1 MVRVRFAPSPT
12 GYLHIGSVRTAL
24 FNWLY
29 ARSQGGV
36 FILRIEDTDQKRS
49 SDVFMEEIIA
59 DMKWLGLNWDEGP
72 FFQTKR
78 FDLYRSYAQKLLEKE
93 LAYKDGEAIIFKIP
107 DIKVKIYDLVHGE
120 IEVDNTLIDDL
131 VLMKSDGS
139 PAYNFACVVDD
150 IEMQITHVIRGDDHI
165 SNTNKQVAL
174 YDALG
179 VKPPKFAHIPLILG
193 PDKAPLSKR
202 FGAVSITDY
211 RAMGYLPQ
219 ALVNYLSLLG
229 WSPGDNKEFMGAE
242 EIVKKFSLKRINKTG
257 AEFNLD
263 KLRWIN
269 GEHIRKLTPS
279 EFTKIGMD
287 FIHSPVAETKTGSVL
302 ISPVSIPEKLI
313 KPESGEEWFKKFA
326 ELYQPRVKTLVEF
339 KEEFGIFM
347 SEDVKYNEEA
357 VEKFLKKDKVSDI
370 LSMTKKRLEKID
382 SFTQENIEKEARA
395 LIDELKIESA
405 DLIHPLRVAVTGKAV
420 SAGVFEVLALLG
432 KDRVVKR
439 LDNILRAKP

>member
-1 MVRVRFAPSPT
+1 MIKVRFAPSPT

-29 ARSQGGV
+29 ARSQEGV

-49 SDVFMEEIIA
+49 SDVYMEEIIA
-59 DMKWLGLNWDEGP
+59 DLKWLGLNWDEGP
-72 FFQTKR
+72 YFQTKR
-78 FDLYRSYAQKLLEKE
+78 FDIYRSYAQKLLEKE

-120 IEVDNTLIDDL
+120 IEVDNALIDDL

-165 SNTNKQVAL
+165 SNTNKQVAV

-211 RAMGYLPQ
+211 RQMGYLPQ

-229 WSPGDNKEFMGAE
+229 WAPGDNKEFMSVE
-242 EIVKKFSLKRINKTG
+242 EIVKKFSLKRINRTG
-257 AEFNLD
+257 AEFNQD

-269 GEHIRKLTPS
+269 GEHIRKLTLD
-279 EFTKIGMD
+279 EFVKIG
-287 FIHSPVAETKTGSVL
+287 AEF
-302 ISPVSIPEKLI
+302 I
-313 KPESGEEWFKKFA
+313 KPECEEQWFRKFA
-326 ELYQPRVKTLVEF
+326 ELYHHRVKTLVEL
-339 KEEFGIFM
+339 KEAFSIFM
-347 SEDVKYNEEA
+347 SDDVKYNEEA
-357 VEKFLKKDKVSDI
+357 AEKFLKKPGVSDI
-370 LSMTKKRLEKID
+370 LSVTKKRLEGIGQ
-382 SFTQENIEKEARA
+382 FTQENIEKEARA
-395 LIDELKIESA
+395 LVGELKIESA

-420 SAGVFEVLALLG
+420 SAGIFEVLALLG
-432 KDRVVKR
+432 KDKVIKR
-439 LDNILRAKP
+439 LETVIGAGYGRK

>member
-29 ARSQGGV
+29 TRSQAGV

-49 SDVFMEEIIA
+49 SDVYMEEIIA
-59 DMKWLGLNWDEGP
+59 DLKWLGLNWDEGP
-72 FFQTKR
+72 YFQTKR
-78 FDLYRSYAQKLLEKE
+78 FDMYRSYAQKLLEKE

-120 IEVDNTLIDDL
+120 IEVDNALIDDL

-165 SNTNKQVAL
+165 SNTNKQVAV

-211 RAMGYLPQ
+211 RQMGYLPQ

-229 WSPGDNKEFMGAE
+229 WAPGDNKEFMSVE

-257 AEFNLD
+257 AEFNQD

-269 GEHIRKLTPS
+269 GEHIRKLTLD
-279 EFTKIGMD
+279 EFVKIG
-287 FIHSPVAETKTGSVL
+287 AEF
-302 ISPVSIPEKLI
+302 I
-313 KPESGEEWFKKFA
+313 KPECEEQWFRKFA
-326 ELYQPRVKTLVEF
+326 ELYHHRVKTLVEF
-339 KEEFGIFM
+339 KEAFSIFM
-347 SEDVKYNEEA
+347 SDDVKYDEEA
-357 VEKFLKKDKVSDI
+357 VEKFLKKPGVSDM
-370 LSMTKKRLEKID
+370 LRVTKKRLESIGQ
-382 SFTQENIEKEARA
+382 FTQENIEKEARA
-395 LIDELKIESA
+395 LVEELKIESA
-405 DLIHPLRVAVTGKAV
+405 DLIHPLRVAVTGKSV
-420 SAGVFEVLALLG
+420 SAGVFEVLALIG
-432 KDRVVKR
+432 KEKTIKR
-439 LDNILRAKP
+439 LEKVLG

>member
-29 ARSQGGV
+29 ARSQGGI

-49 SDVFMEEIIA
+49 SDVYMEEIIA

-72 FFQTKR
+72 YFQTKR
-78 FDLYRSYAQKLLEKE
+78 FDIYRSYAQKLLEKE

-165 SNTNKQVAL
+165 SNTNKQVAV

-229 WSPGDNKEFMGAE
+229 WAPGDNKEFMSAE

-269 GEHIRKLTPS
+269 GEHIRKLTLD
-279 EFTKIGMD
+279 EFVKVGLE
-287 FIHSPVAETKTGSVL
+287 F
-302 ISPVSIPEKLI
+302 I
-313 KPESGEEWFKKFA
+313 KPECDEAWFRKFA
-326 ELYQPRVKTLVEF
+326 GLYHSRVKTLAEF
-339 KEEFGIFM
+339 KEEFGIFI
-347 SEDVKYNEEA
+347 SDDVRYNEEA
-357 VEKFLKKDKVSDI
+357 TEKFLKRDGVSDI
-370 LSMTKKRLEKID
+370 LNITRKRFEKVD
-382 SFTQENIEKEARA
+382 PFTQENIEKEVRA
-395 LIDELKIESA
+395 LVSELKIESA

-432 KDRVVKR
+432 KDKVLNRLARVIEDDYGRK
-439 LDNILRAKP
+439 

>member
-29 ARSQGGV
+29 ARSQQGV

-49 SDVFMEEIIA
+49 SDVYMKEILE
-59 DMKWLGLNWDEGP
+59 DLEWLGLKWDEGP
-72 FFQTKR
+72 YFQAQR
-78 FDLYRSYAQKLLEKE
+78 FDLYKSYAQKLLEKG

-107 DIKVKIYDLVHGE
+107 DEKIKIYDLVHGE

-139 PAYNFACVVDD
+139 PAYNFACVIDD
-150 IEMQITHVIRGDDHI
+150 MEMKITHVIRGDDHI
-165 SNTNKQVAL
+165 SNTNKQAAL
-174 YDALG
+174 YNALG

-211 RAMGYLPQ
+211 RRMGYLPQ

-229 WSPGDNKEFMGAE
+229 WAPGDNKEFMSVD

-257 AEFNLD
+257 AEFNQD
-263 KLRWIN
+263 KLRWLN
-269 GEHIRKLTPS
+269 GEHIRKLS
-279 EFTKIGMD
+279 LDEFVKVCRD
-287 FIHSPVAETKTGSVL
+287 FVKADCDET
-302 ISPVSIPEKLI
+302 
-313 KPESGEEWFKKFA
+313 WFRKFV
-326 ELYQPRVKTLVEF
+326 ELYHHRIKTLVEF
-339 KEEFGIFM
+339 KQELDIFM
-347 SEDVKYNEEA
+347 SDDVQYNEEA
-357 VEKFLKKDKVSDI
+357 VEKFLKNDKVSDI
-370 LSMTKKRLEKID
+370 LRMTKKRLDAIEL
-382 SFTQENIEKEARA
+382 FTPENIEKESRA
-395 LIDELKIESA
+395 LVGELKIESSE
-405 DLIHPLRVAVTGKAV
+405 LIHPLRVAVTGKAV

-432 KDRVVKR
+432 KDKVIKR
-439 LDNILRAKP
+439 LEKALEADYGRK

>member
-29 ARSQGGV
+29 ARSQAGV

-49 SDVFMEEIIA
+49 SDVYMEEIIA
-59 DMKWLGLNWDEGP
+59 DLKWLGLNWDEGP
-72 FFQTKR
+72 YFQTKR
-78 FDLYRSYAQKLLEKE
+78 FDIYRVYAQKLLEKE

-107 DIKVKIYDLVHGE
+107 DVKVKIYDLVHGE
-120 IEVDNTLIDDL
+120 IEVDNALIDDL

-165 SNTNKQVAL
+165 SNTNKQVAV

-211 RAMGYLPQ
+211 RQMGYLPQ

-229 WSPGDNKEFMGAE
+229 WSPGDNKEFMSVE

-257 AEFNLD
+257 AEFNQD

-269 GEHIRKLTPS
+269 GEHIRKFTLD
-279 EFTKIGMD
+279 EFVKVGMD
-287 FIHSPVAETKTGSVL
+287 FIE
-302 ISPVSIPEKLI
+302 PECD
-313 KPESGEEWFKKFA
+313 EAWFRKFA
-326 ELYQPRVKTLVEF
+326 ELYRHRVKTLVEF
-339 KEEFGIFM
+339 KEAFSIFM
-347 SEDVKYNEEA
+347 SDDVKYDEEA
-357 VEKFLKKDKVSDI
+357 VEKFLKKPGVSDI
-370 LSMTKKRLEKID
+370 LGITKKRLEGIGQ
-382 SFTQENIEKEARA
+382 FTQENIEKETRA
-395 LIDELKIESA
+395 LVGELKIESA

-432 KDRVVKR
+432 KEKVVKR
-439 LDNILRAKP
+439 LETVIGAGYGRK

>member
-49 SDVFMEEIIA
+49 SDIYMQEIIT
-59 DMKWLGLNWDEGP
+59 DLKWLGLNWDEGP
-72 FFQTKR
+72 YFQTKR
-78 FDLYRSYAQKLLEKE
+78 FDIYRSYAQKLLEKG

-107 DIKVKIYDLVHGE
+107 DEKIKIYDLVHGE
-120 IEVDNTLIDDL
+120 IEVDNALIDDL

-139 PAYNFACVVDD
+139 PAYNFACVIDD
-150 IEMQITHVIRGDDHI
+150 IEMQISHVIRGDDHI
-165 SNTNKQVAL
+165 SNTNKQVAV
-174 YDALG
+174 YNALG

-211 RAMGYLPQ
+211 KQMGYLPQ
-219 ALVNYLSLLG
+219 AMINYLSLLG
-229 WSPGDNKEFMGAE
+229 WAPGDNKEFMGAE
-242 EIVKKFSLKRINKTG
+242 EIIKKFSLKRINKTG
-257 AEFNLD
+257 AEFDQD

-269 GEHIRKLTPS
+269 GEHIRKLTLD
-279 EFTKIGMD
+279 EFVKLGMD
-287 FIHSPVAETKTGSVL
+287 FI
-302 ISPVSIPEKLI
+302 
-313 KPESGEEWFKKFA
+313 KPDCGEEWFKKFA
-326 ELYQPRVKTLVEF
+326 QLYHHRIKTLVEF
-339 KEEFGIFM
+339 REEFGIFM
-347 SEDVKYNEEA
+347 SDEVKYNEEA

-370 LSMTKKRLEKID
+370 LSMTKKRFESMD
-382 SFTQENIEKEARA
+382 SFTHETIEKESRA
-395 LIDELKIESA
+395 LIEELKIASA
-405 DLIHPLRVAVTGKAV
+405 DLIHPLRVAVTGRAV

-432 KDRVVKR
+432 KDKVIKR
-439 LDNILRAKP
+439 LGQVLLQTS

>member
-29 ARSQGGV
+29 TRSQAGV

-49 SDVFMEEIIA
+49 SDVYMEEIIA
-59 DMKWLGLNWDEGP
+59 DLKWLGLNWDEGP
-72 FFQTKR
+72 YFQTKR
-78 FDLYRSYAQKLLEKE
+78 FDTYRSYAQKLLEKE

-120 IEVDNTLIDDL
+120 IEVDNALIDDL

-165 SNTNKQVAL
+165 SNTNKQVAV

-211 RAMGYLPQ
+211 RQMGYLPQ

-229 WSPGDNKEFMGAE
+229 WAPGDNKEFMSVE

-257 AEFNLD
+257 AEFNQD

-269 GEHIRKLTPS
+269 GEHIRKLTLD
-279 EFTKIGMD
+279 EFVKIG
-287 FIHSPVAETKTGSVL
+287 AEF
-302 ISPVSIPEKLI
+302 I
-313 KPESGEEWFKKFA
+313 KPECEEQWFRKFA
-326 ELYQPRVKTLVEF
+326 ELYHHRVKTLVEF
-339 KEEFGIFM
+339 KEAFSIFM
-347 SEDVKYNEEA
+347 SDDVKYDEEA
-357 VEKFLKKDKVSDI
+357 VEKFLKKPGVSDM
-370 LSMTKKRLEKID
+370 LRVTKKRLESIGQ
-382 SFTQENIEKEARA
+382 FTQENIEKEARA
-395 LIDELKIESA
+395 LVEELKIESA
-405 DLIHPLRVAVTGKAV
+405 DLIHPLRVAVTGKSV
-420 SAGVFEVLALLG
+420 SAGVFEVLALIG
-432 KDRVVKR
+432 KEKTIKR
-439 LDNILRAKP
+439 LENVLG

>member
-29 ARSQGGV
+29 ARSQAGV

-49 SDVFMEEIIA
+49 SDVYLEEIIA
-59 DMKWLGLNWDEGP
+59 DLKWLGLNWDEGP
-72 FFQTKR
+72 YFQTNR
-78 FDLYRSYAQKLLEKE
+78 FDIYRSYAQRLLEKE
-93 LAYKDGEAIIFKIP
+93 LAYKDGEAIIFKIL
-107 DIKVKIYDLVHGE
+107 DEKIKIYDLVHGE

-165 SNTNKQVAL
+165 SNTNKQAAV

-179 VKPPKFAHIPLILG
+179 VKPPKFAHVPLILG

-211 RAMGYLPQ
+211 RQMGYLPQ

-229 WSPGDNKEFMGAE
+229 WSPGDNKEFMTAE
-242 EIVKKFSLKRINKTG
+242 EIIKKFSLKRINKTG
-257 AEFNLD
+257 AEFNQD

-269 GEHIRKLTPS
+269 GEHIRKLTLD
-279 EFTKIGMD
+279 EFVKIGMD
-287 FIHSPVAETKTGSVL
+287 FIR
-302 ISPVSIPEKLI
+302 PECD
-313 KPESGEEWFKKFA
+313 EAWFRKFA
-326 ELYQPRVKTLVEF
+326 ELYHPRVKTLVEF
-339 KEEFGIFM
+339 KEEFGIFT
-347 SEDVKYNEEA
+347 SDDVQYNEEA
-357 VEKFLKKDKVSDI
+357 VEKFLKKDKVSSI
-370 LSMTKKRLEKID
+370 LSITRERLEKVD
-382 SFTQENIEKEARA
+382 PFTQENIEKEARA
-395 LIDELKIESA
+395 LVEELKIESA

-432 KDRVVKR
+432 KDKVIKR
-439 LDNILRAKP
+439 LERVAEAGYGRE

>member
-29 ARSQGGV
+29 ARSQGGA

-49 SDVFMEEIIA
+49 SDVYMEEIIA
-59 DMKWLGLNWDEGP
+59 DLKWLGLNWDEGP

-78 FDLYRSYAQKLLEKE
+78 FDMYRSSAQKLLEQG

-107 DIKVKIYDLVHGE
+107 DEKVKIYDLVHGE
-120 IEVDNTLIDDL
+120 IEVDNALIDDL
-131 VLMKSDGS
+131 VLIKSDGS
-139 PAYNFACVVDD
+139 PAYNFACVIDD
-150 IEMQITHVIRGDDHI
+150 IDMQITHVIRGDDHI
-165 SNTNKQVAL
+165 SNTNKQVAV
-174 YDALG
+174 YNALG

-211 RAMGYLPQ
+211 RQMGYLSQ

-229 WSPGDNKEFMGAE
+229 WSPGDNKEFMSVE

-269 GEHIRKLTPS
+269 GEHIRNLAPD
-279 EFTKIGMD
+279 EFAKIGMD
-287 FIHSPVAETKTGSVL
+287 FI
-302 ISPVSIPEKLI
+302 
-313 KPESGEEWFKKFA
+313 KPDCSEEWFKKFA
-326 ELYQPRVKTLVEF
+326 ALYHPRVKTLIEF
-339 KEEFGIFM
+339 REEFGIFM
-347 SEDVKYNEEA
+347 SDDVQYNQEA
-357 VEKFLKKDKVSDI
+357 VEKFLKKDKVSSI
-370 LSMTKKRLEKID
+370 LSVTRERLEKLD
-382 SFTQENIEKEARA
+382 PFTQENIEKVSRA
-395 LIDELKIESA
+395 LIEELKIESA
-405 DLIHPLRVAVTGKAV
+405 ELIHPLRVAVTGKTV

-432 KDRVVKR
+432 KDKVVTRLERV
-439 LDNILRAKP
+439 LTQT

>member
-49 SDVFMEEIIA
+49 SDVYMEEIIA
-59 DMKWLGLNWDEGP
+59 DLKWLGLNWDEGP

-78 FDLYRSYAQKLLEKE
+78 FDMYRSNAQKLLEQG

-107 DIKVKIYDLVHGE
+107 DEKVKIYDLVHGE

-131 VLMKSDGS
+131 VLIKSDGS
-139 PAYNFACVVDD
+139 PAYNFACVIDD
-150 IEMQITHVIRGDDHI
+150 IDMQITHVIRGDDHI
-165 SNTNKQVAL
+165 SNTNKQVAV
-174 YDALG
+174 YNALG

-211 RAMGYLPQ
+211 RQMGYLPQ

-229 WSPGDNKEFMGAE
+229 WAPGDNKEFMSVE

-269 GEHIRKLTPS
+269 GEHIRKLTS
-279 EFTKIGMD
+279 DEFAAIGID
-287 FIHSPVAETKTGSVL
+287 FIKPDCD
-302 ISPVSIPEKLI
+302 EK
-313 KPESGEEWFKKFA
+313 WFKKFA
-326 ELYQPRVKTLVEF
+326 ALYHPRVKTLIEF
-339 KEEFGIFM
+339 REEFGIFM
-347 SEDVKYNEEA
+347 SDEVQYNQEA
-357 VEKFLKKDKVSDI
+357 VEKFLKKDKVSSI
-370 LSMTKKRLEKID
+370 LSITRERLEKLD
-382 SFTQENIEKEARA
+382 PFTQENIEKSSRA
-395 LIDELKIESA
+395 LIEELKIESS

-432 KDRVVKR
+432 KDKVVTRLERV
-439 LDNILRAKP
+439 LTQT

>member
-49 SDVFMEEIIA
+49 SDIYMEEIIA

-72 FFQTKR
+72 YFQTKR
-78 FDLYRSYAQKLLEKE
+78 FDIYKSYAQKLLEKE

-120 IEVDNTLIDDL
+120 IEVDNALIDDL

-165 SNTNKQVAL
+165 SNTNKQVAV

-202 FGAVSITDY
+202 FGAVSINDY
-211 RAMGYLPQ
+211 RKMGYLPQ

-229 WSPGDNKEFMGAE
+229 WSPGDNKEFMSVE
-242 EIVKKFSLKRINKTG
+242 EIVKKF
-257 AEFNLD
+257 
-263 KLRWIN
+263 
-269 GEHIRKLTPS
+269 
-279 EFTKIGMD
+279 
-287 FIHSPVAETKTGSVL
+287 
-302 ISPVSIPEKLI
+302 
-313 KPESGEEWFKKFA
+313 
-326 ELYQPRVKTLVEF
+326 
-339 KEEFGIFM
+339 
-347 SEDVKYNEEA
+347 
-357 VEKFLKKDKVSDI
+357 
-370 LSMTKKRLEKID
+370 
-382 SFTQENIEKEARA
+382 
-395 LIDELKIESA
+395 
-405 DLIHPLRVAVTGKAV
+405 
-420 SAGVFEVLALLG
+420 
-432 KDRVVKR
+432 
-439 LDNILRAKP
+439 

>member
-49 SDVFMEEIIA
+49 SDVYMEEIIA
-59 DMKWLGLNWDEGP
+59 DLKWLGLNWDEGP
-72 FFQTKR
+72 YFQTKR
-78 FDLYRSYAQKLLEKE
+78 FDIYRSYAQKLLEKA

-107 DIKVKIYDLVHGE
+107 DEKIKIYDLVHGE

-165 SNTNKQVAL
+165 SNTNKQAAV

-179 VKPPKFAHIPLILG
+179 IKPPKFAHIPLILG

-211 RAMGYLPQ
+211 RKMGYLPQ

-229 WSPGDNKEFMGAE
+229 WAPGDNKEFMSVE

-257 AEFNLD
+257 AEFNQD
-263 KLRWIN
+263 KLRWLN
-269 GEHIRKLTPS
+269 GEHIRELTPD
-279 EFTKIGMD
+279 EFAKIGME
-287 FIHSPVAETKTGSVL
+287 F
-302 ISPVSIPEKLI
+302 I
-313 KPESGEEWFKKFA
+313 KPECDEKWFGKFA
-326 ELYQPRVKTLVEF
+326 ELYQHRIKTLVEF
-339 KEEFGIFM
+339 KEEFGIFV
-347 SEDVKYNEEA
+347 SDGVQYNEEA

-395 LIDELKIESA
+395 LIEELKIESA

-432 KDRVVKR
+432 KDKVIKR
-439 LDNILRAKP
+439 LETVIGAGYGRK

>member
-49 SDVFMEEIIA
+49 SDVYMEEII
-59 DMKWLGLNWDEGP
+59 DDLKWLGLNWDEGP

-78 FDLYRSYAQKLLEKE
+78 FDIYRSYAQKLLEKG

-107 DIKVKIYDLVHGE
+107 DEKIKIYDLVHGE
-120 IEVDNTLIDDL
+120 IEVDNALIDDL

-139 PAYNFACVVDD
+139 PAYNFACVIDD
-150 IEMQITHVIRGDDHI
+150 LEMRISHVIRGDDHI
-165 SNTNKQVAL
+165 SNTNKQVAV
-174 YDALG
+174 YNALG

-211 RAMGYLPQ
+211 RKMGYLPQ

-229 WSPGDNKEFMGAE
+229 WAPGDNKEFMSVE

-257 AEFNLD
+257 AEFNQD

-269 GEHIRKLTPS
+269 GEHIRKLTHE
-279 EFTKIGMD
+279 EFAKIGMD
-287 FIHSPVAETKTGSVL
+287 FI
-302 ISPVSIPEKLI
+302 
-313 KPESGEEWFKKFA
+313 KPGCDEEWFKKFA
-326 ELYQPRVKTLVEF
+326 ELYHSRVKTLVEF

-347 SEDVKYNEEA
+347 SDEVKYNEEA
-357 VEKFLKKDKVSDI
+357 VEKFLKKSNVSDI
-370 LSMTKKRLEKID
+370 LSVTKTRLEKIG
-382 SFTQENIEKEARA
+382 SFTQENIEKESRA
-395 LIDELKIESA
+395 LAEELKIESA

-432 KDRVVKR
+432 KDKVIKR
-439 LDNILRAKP
+439 LEQVLANNRTF

>member
-29 ARSQGGV
+29 ARSQSGV

-49 SDVFMEEIIA
+49 SDVYLQEIIE
-59 DMKWLGLNWDEGP
+59 DLKWLGLNWDEGP

-78 FDLYRSYAQKLLEKE
+78 FDMYRSYAQGLLEKG
-93 LAYKDGEAIIFKIP
+93 LAYKDGDAVIFKIP
-107 DIKVKIYDLVHGE
+107 DEKIKIYDLVHGE
-120 IEVDNTLIDDL
+120 IEVDNALIDDL

-139 PAYNFACVVDD
+139 PAYNFACVIDD
-150 IEMQITHVIRGDDHI
+150 IDMQITHVIRGDDHI

-174 YDALG
+174 YNALG

-211 RAMGYLPQ
+211 RKMGYLPQ
-219 ALVNYLSLLG
+219 AMINYLSLLG
-229 WSPGDNKEFMGAE
+229 WAPGDNKEFMSAE

-257 AEFNLD
+257 AEFNQD

-269 GEHIRKLTPS
+269 GEHIRKLTTE
-279 EFTKIGMD
+279 EFVKIG
-287 FIHSPVAETKTGSVL
+287 AEF
-302 ISPVSIPEKLI
+302 I
-313 KPESGEEWFKKFA
+313 KPECGKEWFREFSA
-326 ELYQPRVKTLVEF
+326 LYHHRVKTLVEF
-339 KEEFGIFM
+339 KEEFDIFM
-347 SEDVKYNEEA
+347 SDEVKYNEEA

-370 LSMTKKRLEKID
+370 LSITKKRLEAI
-382 SFTQENIEKEARA
+382 SLFTKENIETEARA
-395 LIDELKIESA
+395 LVGELKIESA
-405 DLIHPLRVAVTGKAV
+405 DLIHPLRVAVTGKSV
-420 SAGVFEVLALLG
+420 SAGVFEVLELLG
-432 KDRVVKR
+432 KEKTIKR
-439 LDNILRAKP
+439 LENSIKNISK

>member
-49 SDVFMEEIIA
+49 SDVYMEEIIA
-59 DMKWLGLNWDEGP
+59 DLKWLGLNWDEGP

-78 FDLYRSYAQKLLEKE
+78 FDIYRSSAQKLLEKG

-107 DIKVKIYDLVHGE
+107 DEKVKIYDLVHGD

-131 VLMKSDGS
+131 VLIKSDGS
-139 PAYNFACVVDD
+139 PAYNFACVIDD
-150 IEMQITHVIRGDDHI
+150 IDMQITHVIRGDDHI
-165 SNTNKQVAL
+165 SNTNKQVAV
-174 YDALG
+174 YNALE

-193 PDKAPLSKR
+193 PDKTPLSKR

-211 RAMGYLPQ
+211 RQMGYLPQ

-229 WSPGDNKEFMGAE
+229 WAPGDNKEFMSVE

-269 GEHIRKLTPS
+269 GEHIRKLTPD
-279 EFTKIGMD
+279 EFAKIGID
-287 FIHSPVAETKTGSVL
+287 FI
-302 ISPVSIPEKLI
+302 
-313 KPESGEEWFKKFA
+313 KPDCDEEWFKKFA
-326 ELYQPRVKTLVEF
+326 ALYHPRVKTLIEF
-339 KEEFGIFM
+339 REEFGIFM
-347 SEDVKYNEEA
+347 SDEVQYNQEA
-357 VEKFLKKDKVSDI
+357 VEKFLKKDKVSSI
-370 LSMTKKRLEKID
+370 LSVTRERLEKLD
-382 SFTQENIEKEARA
+382 PFTQENIEKASRA
-395 LIDELKIESA
+395 LVEELKIESA
-405 DLIHPLRVAVTGKAV
+405 ELIHPLRVAVTGKAV

-432 KDRVVKR
+432 KDRVVAR
-439 LDNILRAKP
+439 LERALTRM

>member
-29 ARSQGGV
+29 ARSQVGV

-49 SDVFMEEIIA
+49 SDVYMQEILT
-59 DMKWLGLNWDEGP
+59 DLKWLGLNWDEGP
-72 FFQTKR
+72 YFQAKR
-78 FDLYRSYAQKLLEKE
+78 FDIYRACAQNLLEKG
-93 LAYKDGEAIIFKIP
+93 LAYKDGEAVIFKIP
-107 DIKVKIYDLVHGE
+107 DEKIKIYDLVHGE

-150 IEMQITHVIRGDDHI
+150 IEMQISHVIRGDDHI

-174 YDALG
+174 YSALG

-193 PDKAPLSKR
+193 SDKAPLSKR

-211 RAMGYLPQ
+211 RSMGYLPQ
-219 ALVNYLSLLG
+219 AIVNYLSLLG
-229 WSPGDNKEFMGAE
+229 WSPGDNKEFMSID
-242 EIVKKFSLKRINKTG
+242 EIVKRFSLKRINKTG
-257 AEFNLD
+257 AEFNQD

-269 GEHIRKLTPS
+269 GEHIRKLTLD
-279 EFTKIGMD
+279 EFVKIGID
-287 FIHSPVAETKTGSVL
+287 F
-302 ISPVSIPEKLI
+302 I
-313 KPESGEEWFKKFA
+313 KPECDEKWFRKFA
-326 ELYQPRVKTLVEF
+326 ELYHHRVKTLIEL
-339 KEEFGIFM
+339 KEEFSVFVLD
-347 SEDVKYNEEA
+347 DVRYDEEA
-357 VEKFLKKDKVSDI
+357 VEKFLKKDKVSSI
-370 LSMTKKRLEKID
+370 LSITRERLEKLD
-382 SFTQENIEKEARA
+382 PFTQENIEKESRA
-395 LIDELKIESA
+395 LIEELKIESA

-432 KDRVVKR
+432 KDRVVTR
-439 LDNILRAKP
+439 LERVLTRT

>member
-29 ARSQGGV
+29 ARSQAGV

-49 SDVFMEEIIA
+49 SDIYLQEIIE
-59 DMKWLGLNWDEGP
+59 DLKWLGLNWDEGP
-72 FFQTKR
+72 YFQKDR
-78 FDLYRSYAQKLLEKE
+78 FDLYRTYAQRLLEKG

-107 DIKVKIYDLVHGE
+107 DEKIKIYDLVHGE
-120 IEVDNTLIDDL
+120 IEVDNSLIDDL
-131 VLMKSDGS
+131 VLMKSDAS

-150 IEMQITHVIRGDDHI
+150 IEMQVSHVIRGDDHI

-202 FGAVSITDY
+202 FGAVSITEY
-211 RAMGYLPQ
+211 RQMGYLPQ

-229 WSPGDNKEFMGAE
+229 WAPGDNKEFMSVE
-242 EIVKKFSLKRINKTG
+242 EIVKKFSMKRINKTG
-257 AEFNLD
+257 AEFNQD

-269 GEHIRKLTPS
+269 GEHIRKLSTD
-279 EFTKIGMD
+279 EFVKIGAD
-287 FIHSPVAETKTGSVL
+287 F
-302 ISPVSIPEKLI
+302 I
-313 KPESGEEWFKKFA
+313 KPECDEAWFRRFA
-326 ELYQPRVKTLVEF
+326 ELYRVRVKTLVEF

-347 SEDVKYNEEA
+347 STEVHYNKEA
-357 VEKFLKKDKVSDI
+357 VEKFLQKGNVSDI
-370 LSMTKKRLEKID
+370 LNVTKKRLGTIEPFI
-382 SFTQENIEKEARA
+382 QENIEKELRG
-395 LIDELKIESA
+395 LVTELKIESA
-405 DLIHPLRVAVTGKAV
+405 DLIHPLRVAVTGKTV
-420 SAGVFEVLALLG
+420 SAGIFEVLELLG
-432 KDRVVKR
+432 KDKVIKR
-439 LDNILRAKP
+439 LEAVLQQPS